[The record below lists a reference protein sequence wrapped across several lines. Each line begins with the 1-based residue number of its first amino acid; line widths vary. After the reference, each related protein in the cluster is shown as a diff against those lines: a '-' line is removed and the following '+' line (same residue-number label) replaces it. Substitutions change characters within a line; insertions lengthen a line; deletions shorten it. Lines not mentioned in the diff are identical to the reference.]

1 MPIRRQSEVVD
12 PMLFLSKLV
21 GRPVKDR
28 DGDVFGK
35 VRDLIVALG
44 ERYPPVTGLV
54 VRVAGD
60 RDIFLPW
67 SDVEEITTDGARLRT
82 TLIDMATFRQRPNEI
97 RLWLDLLD
105 KQIVDVEDRKIVR
118 VNDIQLAPV
127 DGRLRLVA
135 VDVGLAGILRRL
147 GLSGPGERLGR
158 ALHLEVENYIEWE
171 DVDPV
176 ESSVSSLKLRV
187 PHAALATLHPADVA
201 HIVEQL
207 APRDRAGILAALDD
221 ERAADVLEELAADDQ
236 VDILEAL
243 SPEKAADIL
252 EEMGPDEAADLVADL
267 SEERQ
272 EQLLNLMEPDEASD
286 VRELLAY
293 GEETAGGLMTT
304 DFITVTPE
312 MTAEQ
317 VIERLRELH
326 PDADQVYYL
335 YVTDA
340 DGLLVGTIT
349 LRGLIV
355 ARPETPVREFM
366 RPEPISVAVDL
377 DAEQVGAAIA
387 RYNLLALP
395 VVDADGRLQG
405 IVTVDDALER
415 ALGEGWRKRLPEIY
429 EPAEDR

>member
-1 MPIRRQSEVVD
+1 
-12 PMLFLSKLV
+12 MLFLSQLV
-21 GRPVKDR
+21 GRPVLDR
-28 DGDVFGK
+28 HGEPFGK

-54 VRVAGD
+54 VRVTGG

-67 SDVEEITTDGARLRT
+67 SDVESLDASGARLRASS
-82 TLIDMATFRQRPNEI
+82 IDITTFRQRPNEI
-97 RLWLDLLD
+97 RLWLDLQD
-105 KQIVDVEDRKIVR
+105 KQIIDVEGRKIVR

-127 DGRLRLVA
+127 RGRLRLVA

-147 GLSGPGERLGR
+147 GLARPGERLAR
-158 ALHLEVENYIEWE
+158 ALRLEAENYIEWE
-171 DVDPV
+171 EVDPV
-176 ESSVSSLKLRV
+176 ESSISSLKLRV
-187 PHAALATLHPADVA
+187 PHQALSTLHPADVA

-207 APRDRAGILAALDD
+207 APRDRTGILAALDD
-221 ERAADVLEELAADDQ
+221 ERAADVLEELTAEDQ
-236 VDILEAL
+236 VDLLEAL
-243 SPEKAADIL
+243 PTERAADIL

-272 EQLLNLMEPDEASD
+272 EELLALMAPEEASD

-304 DFITVTPE
+304 DFITVSE
-312 MTAEQ
+312 HQTAGE
-317 VIERLRELH
+317 VIDMLRRLA
-326 PDADQVYYL
+326 PPADQVYYL

-340 DGLLVGTIT
+340 DDVLLGTIT

-355 ARPETPVREFM
+355 ADPSTPVRDFV
-366 RPEPISVAVDL
+366 RPDPISVRVDT
-377 DAEQVGAAIA
+377 DAEEVARAIA

-395 VVDADGRLQG
+395 VVDDQGRLQG

-415 ALGEGWRKRLPEIY
+415 ALGEDWRKRLPEIF
-429 EPAEDR
+429 EPAEER

>member
-1 MPIRRQSEVVD
+1 
-12 PMLFLSKLV
+12 MLFLSQLV
-21 GRPVKDR
+21 GRPVRDR
-28 DGDVFGK
+28 DGGAFGK

-44 ERYPPVTGLV
+44 EEYPPVTGVV
-54 VRVAGD
+54 VRVAGG

-67 SDVEEITTDGARLRT
+67 SDVEAIDTTGARLHT
-82 TLIDMATFRQRPNEI
+82 SSIDITSFRQRPDEI
-97 RLWLDLLD
+97 RLWLNLLD

-147 GLSGPGERLGR
+147 GLSGPGERLAR
-158 ALHLEVENYIEWE
+158 ALGIEAENYIQWE

-176 ESSVSSLKLRV
+176 ESSVSSLKLRI
-187 PHAALATLHPADVA
+187 PHQALATLHPADVA

-221 ERAADVLEELAADDQ
+221 ERAADVFEELDADDQ
-236 VDILEAL
+236 VDLLEAL
-243 SPEKAADIL
+243 TPERAADIL
-252 EEMGPDEAADLVADL
+252 EEMGPDEAADLMADL
-267 SEERQ
+267 SDERQ
-272 EQLLNLMEPDEASD
+272 EELLGLMQPEEASD

-304 DFITVTPE
+304 DYITVRLE
-312 MTAEQ
+312 ETAQE
-317 VIERLRELH
+317 VIDQLRELH
-326 PDADQVYYL
+326 PDADHVYYL
-335 YVTDA
+335 YVCDA
-340 DGLLVGTIT
+340 DETLVGTIT

-355 ARPETPVREFM
+355 APPETPVREFM
-366 RPEPISVAVDL
+366 RPEPISVQLDL

-395 VVDADGRLQG
+395 VVDEDGRMRG

-415 ALGEGWRKRLPEIY
+415 ALGEGWRKRLPEVF
-429 EPAEDR
+429 EPVDER